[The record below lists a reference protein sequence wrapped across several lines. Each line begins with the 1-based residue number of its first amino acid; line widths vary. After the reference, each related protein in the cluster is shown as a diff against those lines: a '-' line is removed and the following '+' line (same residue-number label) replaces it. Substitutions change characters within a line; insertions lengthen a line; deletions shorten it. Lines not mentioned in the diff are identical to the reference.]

1 MVAAATVVL
10 FAATAGADASIRST
24 RAASPAVDIEIAVD
38 TTGSMAPSVARAK
51 ALGDTL
57 VAGVVG
63 DLANARIAV
72 VEFRDPGN
80 PAGEYQLLQPMT
92 ADTQAVTAAIGKLAT
107 SQNPTPG
114 NVAEESYNLAFHQ
127 SWADTRMGWRDDSR
141 KVVVVIGDAEPFGA
155 GAAGLAG
162 CRSKAK
168 DPHGYNTA
176 KELSLMAQH
185 ERTLVFVRAV
195 SPATSASLAC
205 YRSMA
210 ARAYPGGTAV
220 DDAAAGDLSV
230 SVKRLVETGI
240 APLQAFVTPLFAAPG
255 SPVNVA
261 VSIRNPN
268 PFALTLHN
276 VSLTLPPSFTL
287 VPGQQWSTPTGGK
300 IVLNGDVAVP
310 TSASVAAKLKSPS
323 AASRGSLLATATIV
337 LPDGNSFDETAIAS
351 VATART
357 YKVGFAATKAAGA
370 AVVTFASRRSR
381 GTIRLGSG
389 GAAWRLRTSSVSLRQ
404 TAASSRLVLGGR
416 WVGSRG
422 CAASRGTIVATLRR
436 VAATGRLQVT
446 YSAAR
451 TCRRA
456 LVHRRGSA
464 PATVSAV
471 R

>member
-162 CRSKAK
+162 CRS
-168 DPHGYNTA
+168 
-176 KELSLMAQH
+176 
-185 ERTLVFVRAV
+185 
-195 SPATSASLAC
+195 
-205 YRSMA
+205 
-210 ARAYPGGTAV
+210 
-220 DDAAAGDLSV
+220 
-230 SVKRLVETGI
+230 
-240 APLQAFVTPLFAAPG
+240 
-255 SPVNVA
+255 
-261 VSIRNPN
+261 
-268 PFALTLHN
+268 
-276 VSLTLPPSFTL
+276 
-287 VPGQQWSTPTGGK
+287 
-300 IVLNGDVAVP
+300 
-310 TSASVAAKLKSPS
+310 
-323 AASRGSLLATATIV
+323 
-337 LPDGNSFDETAIAS
+337 
-351 VATART
+351 
-357 YKVGFAATKAAGA
+357 
-370 AVVTFASRRSR
+370 
-381 GTIRLGSG
+381 
-389 GAAWRLRTSSVSLRQ
+389 
-404 TAASSRLVLGGR
+404 
-416 WVGSRG
+416 
-422 CAASRGTIVATLRR
+422 
-436 VAATGRLQVT
+436 
-446 YSAAR
+446 
-451 TCRRA
+451 
-456 LVHRRGSA
+456 
-464 PATVSAV
+464 
-471 R
+471 